1 MRDLS
6 KQFSDKMLRNVLKQ
20 LEDAF
25 HYEYNGYSMHQR
37 YEEGYCDIVDGIVK
51 YYGLHDLEWEEYG
64 FFFQLME
71 LNPDYR
77 DENKQIKVPKLGMYD
92 VYYDSEER
100 LWVTYTYKHRVYGYG
115 RDMVRDQ
122 LNNSTDF
129 EYYDGQIINESV
141 DDSEVVNGRIIDVE
155 EVKKDRN

>member
-6 KQFSDKMLRNVLKQ
+6 TQFTDKMLRKLLVQ
-20 LEDAF
+20 LESEFMDEF
-25 HYEYNGYSMHQR
+25 GGYSIRSR
-37 YEEGYCDIVDGIVK
+37 YEEDQCGVIDDIVK

-71 LNPDYR
+71 LNPDYE
-77 DENKQIKVPKLGMYD
+77 DESKPIKVPKLGIYD

-100 LWVTYTYKHRVYGYG
+100 QWVTYTYKHRVYGYG
-115 RDMVRDQ
+115 KDMVRDQ
-122 LNNSTDF
+122 LNNSSDF

-141 DDSEVVNGRIIDVE
+141 DGSDVIDGRIEHIE
-155 EVKKDRN
+155 EVKKI

>member
-6 KQFSDKMLRNVLKQ
+6 KQFSDKMLRSVLKQ
-20 LEDAF
+20 LEDSF
-25 HYEYNGYSMHQR
+25 HYEYNGYSVGQR
-37 YEEGYCDIVDGIVK
+37 YEEGYCEIVDDVVK

-92 VYYDSEER
+92 VYYESEER
-100 LWVTYTYKHRVYGYG
+100 QWITYIYQNRVYGYG
-115 RDMVRDQ
+115 KDMIKDQ
-122 LNNSTDF
+122 CNNDANF
-129 EYYDGQIINESV
+129 EYYAGKIVREDIN
-141 DDSEVVNGRIIDVE
+141 DSEVTSGGIVDVE
-155 EVKKDRN
+155 EVKKR

>member
-6 KQFSDKMLRNVLKQ
+6 TQFTDKMLRKVLSQ
-20 LEDAF
+20 LESEF
-25 HYEYNGYSMHQR
+25 MGEFGGYSINNR
-37 YEEGYCDIVDGIVK
+37 YEEYQCDAIDGIVK

-92 VYYDSEER
+92 VYYNSEER
-100 LWVTYTYKHRVYGYG
+100 QWVTYTYKQRVYGYG
-115 RDMVRDQ
+115 EDIVRDQ
-122 LNNSTDF
+122 LNNSVDF
-129 EYYDGQIINESV
+129 AYYDGEIVNESI
-141 DDSEVVNGRIIDVE
+141 DDSEVIDGRIDYVE
-155 EVKKDRN
+155 EVKKR

>member
-6 KQFSDKMLRNVLKQ
+6 TQFTDKMLRKLLVQ
-20 LEDAF
+20 LEDVF
-25 HYEYNGYSMHQR
+25 TEEFNGYDIHSR
-37 YEEGYCDIVDGIVK
+37 YEESQCDAIDGIVK

-92 VYYDSEER
+92 VYYESEER
-100 LWVTYTYKHRVYGYG
+100 QWVTYTYKHRVYGYG
-115 RDMVRDQ
+115 KDMVRDQ
-122 LNNSTDF
+122 LDNYLDF

-141 DDSEVVNGRIIDVE
+141 DDSEVVDGRIIDVE
-155 EVKKDRN
+155 EVKKR

>member
-6 KQFSDKMLRNVLKQ
+6 TQFTDKMLRKLLAQ

-25 HYEYNGYSMHQR
+25 IEDFNGYSIHSR
-37 YEEGYCDIVDGIVK
+37 YEEDQCDTIDGIVK

-100 LWVTYTYKHRVYGYG
+100 QWVTYTYQVRVYGYG
-115 RDMVRDQ
+115 KDMIKDQ
-122 LNNSTDF
+122 CNNSSDF
-129 EYYDGQIINESV
+129 SYYDGKIVREDIN
-141 DDSEVVNGRIIDVE
+141 DSEVTSGEIVDVE